1 MSVSSILG
9 VGGLLSNV
17 YSNIAND
24 DRNQQNLDWQR
35 YQYEDSKIYNSPV
48 NQVRRLR
55 QAGLNPAL
63 MYGNI
68 NPGQVT
74 PTSPPSQLPAESL
87 NLSGLASLSS
97 GIDLND
103 SQLLVNQSLSEKY
116 GNEAAGFALDN
127 AWKNADWMSKIQE
140 RGMRTQYTEKLK
152 QLAEKEFEYA
162 DKTLDYRIQQ
172 QDYALRIKKEE
183 WAASVVTASYLPN
196 QITAQVNEL
205 MARAKY
211 LYDTGQASLQQAH
224 AAIMHAVNEAD
235 AFSAQYGG
243 DSEARNDFFN
253 ASMNFLIGRTNTE
266 YSKQFHNIFALPN
279 NSYGFKVGKE
289 GIGLN
294 IGMGKN
300 GLFQRYYDTV
310 GTTDQQYRHVPHT
323 RKSK

>member
-17 YSNIAND
+17 YSNIANE
-24 DRNQQNLDWQR
+24 DRNQQNLDWQK

-116 GNEAAGFALDN
+116 GNEAAGYALDN
-127 AWKNADWMSKIQE
+127 AWKNADWLSKIQE
-140 RGMRTQYTEKLK
+140 RGIRTNYTEKLK
-152 QLAEKEFEYA
+152 DLAAKEFEFA
-162 DKTLDYRIQQ
+162 DKTLDFRIQQ

-183 WAASVVTASYLPN
+183 WAASIITASYLPT
-196 QITAQVNEL
+196 QITSQVNEL
-205 MARAKY
+205 MARCKY
-211 LYDTGQASLQQAH
+211 LVDTGQASLKQAH
-224 AAIMHAVNEAD
+224 AAIMHAVNESD
-235 AFSAQYGG
+235 AFSAQYGS
-243 DSEARNDFFN
+243 DPNARQDFFK
-253 ASMNFLIGRTNTE
+253 ASMDYLMARTDTE
-266 YSKQFHNIFALPN
+266 YSKQYHNIVGLPN
-279 NSYGFKVGKE
+279 NSYGFK
-289 GIGLN
+289 ITPF
-294 IGMGKN
+294 
-300 GLFQRYYDTV
+300 FQFHTSQSKDRLQGRYDDYWNS
-310 GTTDQQYRHVPHT
+310 HVKPKYGEDK
-323 RKSK
+323 KSK